1 MCAVGGVADVVGV
14 RVIYGRV
21 TSGRLGPLGRSPT
34 SGEFPLPQS
43 NREMVTNLGLRLGR
57 AGGAYNPPA
66 TFKFTDLSTGTQ
78 VKYGLVPLVWVA
90 PSQVTAYLP
99 G

>member
-1 MCAVGGVADVVGV
+1 MLFGLGLSRVGLRVADLDHLVAHRP
-14 RVIYGRV
+14 RVSY
-21 TSGRLGPLGRSPT
+21 
-34 SGEFPLPQS
+34 LPQS

-66 TFKFTDLSTGTQ
+66 TSKFTDLSTGTQ